1 MSIDRVDRTATSSAA
16 ARRLVGEPEPGANE
30 RTIGQL
36 VADVTTDLGT
46 IVRDEIQ
53 LAKTEVTKGVSIAGK
68 GIGMLAGAAFVGLLG
83 LIFLFH
89 TIAQV
94 IAIWLPMWAGY
105 LITTVLLFLIAAI
118 VGLVGFKAVKKAK
131 PVPERA
137 IAQGKET
144 VEAIKPGS

>member
-1 MSIDRVDRTATSSAA
+1 MSIERTSTSTRAA
-16 ARRLVGEPEPGANE
+16 QRLVGHPEQGRDE

-68 GIGMLAGAAFVGLLG
+68 GVGMLAGAAFVGLLG
-83 LIFLFH
+83 LVFLFH
-89 TIAQV
+89 TIAAV
-94 IAIWLPMWAGY
+94 IAIWLPVWAGY
-105 LITTVLLFLIAAI
+105 LITTVLLFVIAAV
-118 VGLVGFKAVKKAK
+118 VGLVGFRAVKKAK